1 MARLGQLNTWTIGVV
16 AYLTHTVPM
25 ALATRS
31 WHIYATL
38 PSHVAIM
45 HRVSVERVM
54 VATAGAPR
62 RPYIHVLTPL
72 QHTVLRL

>member
-1 MARLGQLNTWTIGVV
+1 MV

-31 WHIYATL
+31 WHVYATL

-62 RPYIHVLTPL
+62 RPFVYSCIHVLTPS